1 MCVTQVYLNINYI
14 CNLCNLIILVEICG
28 VSVCV
33 HYTGLTKQ
41 DSNWDC
47 RFLSL
52 SRDQEVN
59 NFTAG
64 KISPDLPRK
73 VAALLGS
80 GKCLSI
86 ISRCSQLKS
95 ELTVQRWRENG
106 DDRTFRRFL

>member
-1 MCVTQVYLNINYI
+1 MCTTQFYLNINYI

-28 VSVCV
+28 ESVCV

-52 SRDQEVN
+52 SHDQEVN
-59 NFTAG
+59 NFAAG

-80 GKCLSI
+80 GKCLLI
-86 ISRCSQLKS
+86 ISWCSQLKC
-95 ELTVQRWRENG
+95 ELTVQS
-106 DDRTFRRFL
+106 